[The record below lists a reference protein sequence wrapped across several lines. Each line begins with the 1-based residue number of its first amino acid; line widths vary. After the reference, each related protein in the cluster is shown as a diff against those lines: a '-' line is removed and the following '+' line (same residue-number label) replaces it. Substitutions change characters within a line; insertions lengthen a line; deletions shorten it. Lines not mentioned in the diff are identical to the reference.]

1 MARIQLAAG
10 VLDDFDRFLEHLARF
25 EVPDGPA
32 RITSLLAAIDILRH
46 SPLIGR
52 PVRAGRRELIVGQG
66 GRGYVVLYRHVAAV
80 DTVFVLAIRSQRED
94 AYKR

>member
-10 VLDDFDRFLEHLARF
+10 VLDDFDRFLDHMARF

-32 RITSLLAAIDILRH
+32 RLRDLLAAIDILRH
-46 SPLIGR
+46 SPQIGR

-66 GRGYVVLYRHVAAV
+66 GRGYVVLYRHVAAM
-80 DTVFVLAIRSQRED
+80 DTVFVLAIRSQREEG
-94 AYKR
+94 YRR

>member
-10 VLDDFDRFLEHLARF
+10 VLDDFNRFLNHLERF
-25 EVPDGPA
+25 EVPDRPA
-32 RITSLLAAIDILRH
+32 RITGLLAAIDILRH

-80 DTVFVLAIRSQRED
+80 DTVFVLAIRSQLEEG
-94 AYKR
+94 YKR

>member
-32 RITSLLAAIDILRH
+32 SITSLLAAIDILRH